1 MSVNKNILVI
11 FNPAKDEQVAL
22 DKAIRLSA
30 SLGTKITALVRKKH
44 ATPQILLALE
54 HKLNR
59 AKASGIAVA
68 VEISE
73 EASLLRAILLAEYKL
88 KFDLLVKE
96 PHQKSLVDH
105 IFLPDDWKLLRSSRC
120 PVLLVR
126 ADNDWDNSPILLCVN
141 GNSVDR
147 DHQALNKQILA
158 AGRVIAKAGDAQIN
172 MASSYPSAMQAASK
186 HHQAPELLKERYRSN
201 CQDLFA
207 NDDITDDLADGQ
219 IHIEQ
224 GPAELMIPE
233 LADKLSAKV
242 VVLGTVARSG
252 LSGILLG
259 NTAEQI
265 LSRLTTD
272 VLVLPPKE

>member
-1 MSVNKNILVI
+1 MSVNQHVLVI

-30 SLGTKITALVRKKH
+30 SLGTKITALVRRKH
-44 ATPQILLALE
+44 ATPQLLLALE

-59 AKASGIAVA
+59 ATALGISVA

-96 PHQKSLVDH
+96 PHEKSLIDH
-105 IFLPDDWKLLRSSRC
+105 IFLPDDWKLLRSSPC

-126 ADNDWDNSPILLCVN
+126 ADNDWNNSPILLCIN
-141 GNSVDR
+141 ANEVDH
-147 DHQALNKQILA
+147 DHQALNKQIVA
-158 AGRVIAKAGDAQIN
+158 AGRMIANAGDAQIN
-172 MASSYPSAMQAASK
+172 VASYYPSAMQAANT
-186 HHQAPELLKERYRSN
+186 HDQAPELLKKQYRSN
-201 CQDLFA
+201 CHALFA
-207 NDDITDDLADGQ
+207 HDDITDEK
-219 IHIEQ
+219 IHIEP

-233 LADKLSAKV
+233 LVDKLNAKV

-265 LSRLTTD
+265 LSRLPTD